1 MSKTTPTPF
10 SSLTPALHPL
20 LLRALSTLQF
30 VHPTPIQSTLI
41 PLALSSSR
49 DILAR
54 ARTGSGKTLAY
65 AIPIVQSLLERRD
78 RGELV
83 GTAALVLVPT
93 RELAEQ
99 VRGQVGKLLAGLGL
113 GEDEVSVVNVAGDMG
128 GRRKRR
134 AKDSAQGDRTE
145 RFAQSAR
152 SVGAEH
158 RVEGA
163 EKLFGLIRMQLA
175 DRPSIVVAT
184 PSRALSHL
192 RSEVSQRH
200 STQPVLSAPA
210 SANWLSGCLQA
221 LHLEHLTQ
229 LVIDEADL
237 ILSYGH
243 SSEDI
248 RSILAGPWGLPKV
261 YQSFLMSA
269 TMTGE
274 VEELKGILLRNPVS
288 WHLLRP

>member
-1 MSKTTPTPF
+1 MSTKPAPTPF

-99 VRGQVGKLLAGLGL
+99 VRGQVGKLVAGLGL
-113 GEDEVSVVNVAGDMG
+113 GEDEVNVVNVAGDMG
-128 GRRKRR
+128 GKRKRR
-134 AKDSAQGDRTE
+134 AKDSAQGERTE
-145 RFAQSAR
+145 R
-152 SVGAEH
+152 
-158 RVEGA
+158 
-163 EKLFGLIRMQLA
+163 
-175 DRPSIVVAT
+175 
-184 PSRALSHL
+184 
-192 RSEVSQRH
+192 
-200 STQPVLSAPA
+200 
-210 SANWLSGCLQA
+210 
-221 LHLEHLTQ
+221 
-229 LVIDEADL
+229 
-237 ILSYGH
+237 
-243 SSEDI
+243 
-248 RSILAGPWGLPKV
+248 
-261 YQSFLMSA
+261 
-269 TMTGE
+269 
-274 VEELKGILLRNPVS
+274 
-288 WHLLRP
+288 